1 MQSLNKT
8 HHHRSSRYAALKF
21 FESIERLEFTTRAQ
35 QVKIHQQD
43 EKIHQQE
50 KEIARLN
57 QIIQAQHHKVAQK
70 TAIISFEEKY
80 IIDQM
85 HELEE
90 KDKKIKQLSEFFSLM
105 DDIHFEMKNFF

>member
-21 FESIERLEFTTRAQ
+21 FESIERLEFTNRAQ
-35 QVKIHQQD
+35 QV
-43 EKIHQQE
+43 KIHQQE

-57 QIIQAQHHKVAQK
+57 KIIREQK
-70 TAIISFEEKY
+70 QEIDQKKIRIIFDEECLL
-80 IIDQM
+80 DQM

-90 KDKKIKQLSEFFSLM
+90 KDKKIKQQSEFFSLL
-105 DDIHFEMKNFF
+105 DDIYFEMKNFL

>member
-43 EKIHQQE
+43 EKINQQE

-57 QIIQAQHHKVAQK
+57 KIIREQK
-70 TAIISFEEKY
+70 QEIDQKKIRIIFDEECLL
-80 IIDQM
+80 DQM

-90 KDKKIKQLSEFFSLM
+90 KDKKIKQQSEFFSLL
-105 DDIHFEMKNFF
+105 DDIYFEMKNFL